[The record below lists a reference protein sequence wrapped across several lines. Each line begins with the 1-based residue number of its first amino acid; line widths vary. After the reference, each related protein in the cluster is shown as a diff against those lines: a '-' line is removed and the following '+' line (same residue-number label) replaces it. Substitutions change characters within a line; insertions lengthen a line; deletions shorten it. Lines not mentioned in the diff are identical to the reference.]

1 MKLLWRLIKNIPPRM
16 DDFSLN
22 KFSEW
27 LFSPFLS
34 YSEHP
39 MIFTEYPFWIFFLF
53 VLIGYGLIHS
63 KMRLRSIFLFL
74 ASLFFYFKTS
84 GFFFSIL
91 LFSTVA
97 DFYIGKAI
105 YISKK
110 DLNAKILLGL
120 SVSINLIIL
129 IYFKYA
135 YFFADSFNSIIGSQW
150 HPINHF
156 ALFTNQV
163 TGSSFRVDQI
173 LLPIGISF
181 YTFQTMSYAIDI
193 YRKQLNPVKSIFDFG
208 FYVSFFPQLVAGPIV
223 RASEFIPQIYQPYK
237 VTKKEFGL
245 ALFWIINGLLKKF
258 LLADYIA
265 VNFVDRVFDNP
276 VMFSGFENLMALY
289 GYSLQ
294 VYADFSGY
302 TDIAIGIA
310 LMLGFRLPKN
320 FNSPYKAD
328 NCGEFWKRWHISLS
342 SWLKDYLYIPM
353 GGNRGGSIFSYV
365 ALSMI
370 VIFVYLISG
379 SLALLFGIISVIFT
393 TLLLG
398 EIFPKFN
405 KWYLTNINIMLTMLI
420 GGLWHGASW
429 NFVLWGGLNGIG
441 IVVYKLW
448 KNVSPW
454 KNKSKWW
461 NKILGVIITFN
472 FVTFTRIW
480 FRTGSNNSWDQ
491 MDEGHNIISEW
502 FAANEILN
510 QLIFNFK
517 WSLIFDVLVVYSN
530 VFLVIILGFLIHF
543 IPEDW
548 KFWYRDK
555 FSNSPVLVQL
565 GVCFVAIFFM
575 YQIASVSLQPF
586 IYFQF

>member
-1 MKLLWRLIKNIPPRM
+1 MG
-16 DDFSLN
+16 DFSIY
-22 KFSEW
+22 KFYEW
-27 LFSPFLS
+27 LLSPFLKS
-34 YSEHP
+34 SEHP

-53 VLIGYGLIHS
+53 VILVYGLVY
-63 KMRLRSIFLFL
+63 KKLRVRSIFLFL
-74 ASLFFYFKTS
+74 VSLYFYYKTS

-91 LFSTVA
+91 LFSTIV
-97 DFYIGKAI
+97 DFYLGKAI
-105 YISKK
+105 FISKK
-110 DLNAKILLGL
+110 ELYAKIFLGF
-120 SVSINLIIL
+120 SVAINLLIL

-135 YFFADSFNSIIGSQW
+135 YFFTDSFNAIIGSNW

-156 ALFTNQV
+156 ASFTNQF

-173 LLPIGISF
+173 LLPVGISF
-181 YTFQTMSYAIDI
+181 YTFQTMSYSIEI
-193 YRKQLNPVKSIFDFG
+193 FRKKLSPVNNIFDFG

-223 RASEFIPQIYQPYK
+223 RATDFIPQIHQPYSL
-237 VTKKEFGL
+237 TRQEFGM
-245 ALFWIINGLLKKF
+245 ALFWILNGLLKKF

-276 VMFSGFENLMALY
+276 GMFSGFENLMALY

-310 LMLGFRLPKN
+310 LILGFRLPKN

-365 ALSMI
+365 SLSLI
-370 VIFVYLISG
+370 VLFIYLLSG
-379 SLALLFGIISVIFT
+379 SLALLFGILSVIFL
-393 TLLLG
+393 TLLFG
-398 EIFPKFN
+398 EIFPRFN

-429 NFVLWGGLNGIG
+429 NFVLWGGLNGLG
-441 IVVYKLW
+441 IIIYKLW

-454 KNKSKWW
+454 KNKSNWA
-461 NKILGVIITFN
+461 NKILGIIITFN

-480 FRTGSNNSWDQ
+480 FRSGSINSWDQ
-491 MDEGHNIISEW
+491 MDESHNILSEW
-502 FAANEILN
+502 FTANEILN
-510 QLIFNFK
+510 QLFFNFQ
-517 WSLIFDVLVVYSN
+517 WSLIGDVISVYSN
-530 VFLVIILGFLIHF
+530 VFVVIVIGFLIHF
-543 IPEDW
+543 IPEKW

-555 FSNSPVLVQL
+555 FSKSSVFIQL
-565 GVCFVAIFFM
+565 FVCFSAIFIM
-575 YQIASVSLQPF
+575 YQIASTSLQPF

>member
-1 MKLLWRLIKNIPPRM
+1 MG
-16 DDFSLN
+16 DFSIY
-22 KFSEW
+22 KFYEW
-27 LFSPFLS
+27 LLSPFLKS
-34 YSEHP
+34 SEHP

-53 VLIGYGLIHS
+53 VILVYGLVY
-63 KMRLRSIFLFL
+63 KKLRVRSIFLFL
-74 ASLFFYFKTS
+74 VSLYFYYKTS

-91 LFSTVA
+91 LFSTIV
-97 DFYIGKAI
+97 DFYLGKAI
-105 YISKK
+105 FISKK
-110 DLNAKILLGL
+110 ELYAKIFLGF
-120 SVSINLIIL
+120 SVAINLLIL

-135 YFFADSFNSIIGSQW
+135 YFFTDSFNAIIGSNW

-156 ALFTNQV
+156 ASFTNQF

-173 LLPIGISF
+173 LLPVGISF
-181 YTFQTMSYAIDI
+181 YTFQTMSYSIDI
-193 YRKQLNPVKSIFDFG
+193 FRKKLSPVNNIFDFG

-223 RASEFIPQIYQPYK
+223 RAADFIPQIHQPYSL
-237 VTKKEFGL
+237 TRQQFGM
-245 ALFWIINGLLKKF
+245 ALFWILNGLLKKF

-276 VMFSGFENLMALY
+276 GMFSGFENLMALY

-310 LMLGFRLPKN
+310 LILGFRLPIN

-365 ALSMI
+365 SLSLI
-370 VIFVYLISG
+370 VLFIYLLSG
-379 SLALLFGIISVIFT
+379 SLALLFGILSVIFL
-393 TLLLG
+393 TLLFG
-398 EIFPKFN
+398 EIFPRFN

-429 NFVLWGGLNGIG
+429 NFVLWGGLNGLG
-441 IVVYKLW
+441 IIIYKLW

-454 KNKSKWW
+454 KNKSNWA
-461 NKILGVIITFN
+461 NKILGIIITFN

-480 FRTGSNNSWDQ
+480 FRSGSINSWDQ
-491 MDEGHNIISEW
+491 MDESHNILSEW
-502 FAANEILN
+502 FTANEILN
-510 QLIFNFK
+510 QLFFNFQ
-517 WSLIFDVLVVYSN
+517 WSLIGDVISVYSN
-530 VFLVIILGFLIHF
+530 VFVVIVIGFLIHF
-543 IPEDW
+543 IPEKW
-548 KFWYRDK
+548 KFWYREK
-555 FSNSPVLVQL
+555 FSKSSIFIQL
-565 GVCFVAIFFM
+565 IVCFSAIFIM
-575 YQIASVSLQPF
+575 YQIASTSLQPF

>member
-1 MKLLWRLIKNIPPRM
+1 MG
-16 DDFSLN
+16 DFSVY
-22 KFSEW
+22 KFYEW
-27 LFSPFLS
+27 ILSPFLNS
-34 YSEHP
+34 SEHP

-53 VLIGYGLIHS
+53 VIIGYGLVY
-63 KMRLRSIFLFL
+63 KKFRLRSIFLFL
-74 ASLFFYFKTS
+74 VSLYFYYKTS

-91 LFSTVA
+91 LFSTIA
-97 DFYIGKAI
+97 DFYLGKAI
-105 YISKK
+105 FISKK
-110 DLNAKILLGL
+110 KLYAKLFLGF
-120 SVSINLIIL
+120 SVAINLLIL

-135 YFFADSFNSIIGSQW
+135 YFFTDSFNAIIGSNW

-156 ALFTNQV
+156 ASFTNQF

-173 LLPIGISF
+173 LLPVGISF
-181 YTFQTMSYAIDI
+181 YTFQTMSYSIDI
-193 YRKQLNPVKSIFDFG
+193 FRKKLSPVNNIFDFG

-223 RASEFIPQIYQPYK
+223 RAADFIPQIHQPYSL
-237 VTKKEFGL
+237 TRQEFGM
-245 ALFWIINGLLKKF
+245 ALFWILNGLLKKF

-276 VMFSGFENLMALY
+276 GMFSGFENLMALY

-310 LMLGFRLPKN
+310 LILGFRLPKN

-365 ALSMI
+365 SLSLI
-370 VIFVYLISG
+370 VLFVYLLSG
-379 SLALLFGIISVIFT
+379 SLALLFGILSVIFL
-393 TLLLG
+393 TLLFG
-398 EIFPKFN
+398 EIFPRFN

-429 NFVLWGGLNGIG
+429 NFVLWGGLNGLG
-441 IVVYKLW
+441 IIIYKLW

-454 KNKSKWW
+454 KNKSNWA
-461 NKILGVIITFN
+461 NKILGIIITFN

-480 FRTGSNNSWDQ
+480 FRSGSINTWDQ
-491 MDEGHNIISEW
+491 MDESHNILSEW
-502 FAANEILN
+502 FTANEILN
-510 QLIFNFK
+510 QLFFNFQ
-517 WSLIFDVLVVYSN
+517 WSLIGDVISVYSN
-530 VFLVIILGFLIHF
+530 VFVVIIIGFLIHF
-543 IPEDW
+543 IPERW
-548 KFWYRDK
+548 KFWYREK
-555 FSNSPVLVQL
+555 FSKSSIFIQL
-565 GVCFVAIFFM
+565 IVCFSAIFIM
-575 YQIASVSLQPF
+575 YQIASTSLQPF